1 MALIEKME
9 EKNSSS
15 SSTTDLDRS
24 SAKSTTPSPETTHK
38 SQVMAALFSVF
49 PKKDERNFTVGAVV
63 SDCPAEFDSF
73 EQSKELHLNRLQF

>member
-1 MALIEKME
+1 MALIENMK
-9 EKNSSS
+9 EKNS

-38 SQVMAALFSVF
+38 SQVMAALFSGF

>member
-1 MALIEKME
+1 MALIENME

-15 SSTTDLDRS
+15 STTDLDQRS
-24 SAKSTTPSPETTHK
+24 SAKSTTPGPETTHK
-38 SQVMAALFSVF
+38 SQVMAALFSGF